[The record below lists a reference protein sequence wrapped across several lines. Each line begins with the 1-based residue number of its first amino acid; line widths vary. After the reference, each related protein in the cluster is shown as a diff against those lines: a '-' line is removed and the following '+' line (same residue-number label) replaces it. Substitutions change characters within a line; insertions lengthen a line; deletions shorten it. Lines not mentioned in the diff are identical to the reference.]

1 MNRPTISLLVAG
13 TLFAWLPCALDVAHA
28 QTSRTIS
35 DAEGRKIEINDISRI
50 VTIGAAVT
58 EIVFA
63 LGHGDRV
70 IGVDQTST
78 FPPAV
83 RTKPNVGYMRALSA
97 EGVMSL
103 APGLII
109 ATEGSG
115 PPDVIDILARASIP
129 FVLVPEGYDE
139 AAVLKKVRVIAN
151 VLGEDSKGEAIAL
164 AIAAD
169 FQAMRAQREKIA
181 NPRKGVFVFA
191 VGGGTPTVGGSKT
204 SADGIFTLSGI
215 ENAMRSVSGYKP
227 AVAEATLAAAPDVVV
242 TMIERNHGMG
252 PNEMFALPAFAGT
265 PAAKDKRLIAISS
278 YALTFGPRAAHAA
291 HNLAAAVYPE
301 LSLPP
306 LQPRPW
312 TGEGAAAKP

>member
-1 MNRPTISLLVAG
+1 MQRSTRILLAVAAL
-13 TLFAWLPCALDVAHA
+13 TAWLPCASIDAYA
-28 QTSRTIS
+28 QARVVT
-35 DAEGRKIEINDISRI
+35 DAEGRKVTINDASRI

-70 IGVDQTST
+70 IGVDQTSM
-78 FPPAV
+78 FPAAV
-83 RTKPNVGYMRALSA
+83 RSKPNVGYMRALSA

-103 APGLII
+103 APSLII

-129 FVLVPEGYDE
+129 FVLVAEGYDE
-139 AAVLKKVRVIAN
+139 AAVLKKVRFVAS
-151 VLGEDSKGEAIAL
+151 VLGEEGKGDAMAK

-169 FQAMRAQREKIA
+169 FDAVRAQRGKIA
-181 NPRKGVFVFA
+181 NPRKGIFVLA
-191 VGGGTPTVGGSKT
+191 VGGGTPTVGGDKT
-204 SADGIFTLSGI
+204 SADGIFALSGI

-242 TMIERNHGMG
+242 TMVERNHGLG
-252 PNEMFALPAFAGT
+252 PDEMFALPAFAGT

-278 YALTFGPRAAHAA
+278 YALTFGPRSAHAA
-291 HNLAAAVYPE
+291 RNLAAAVYPE
-301 LSLPP
+301 LSLPA

-312 TGEGAAAKP
+312 TAEGVAPKP

>member
-1 MNRPTISLLVAG
+1 MQRFATSLLVAAV
-13 TLFAWLPCALDVAHA
+13 LSVWLPCAADLAHA
-28 QTSRTIS
+28 QAPRSVT
-35 DAEGRKIEINDISRI
+35 DADGRKVEIEDASRI

-83 RTKPNVGYMRALSA
+83 RAKPNVGYMRALSA
-97 EGVMSL
+97 EGVISL
-103 APGLII
+103 APSLII

-115 PPDVIDILARASIP
+115 PPDVVDILARASIP

-139 AAVLKKVRVIAN
+139 AAVLGKVRFIAK
-151 VLGEDSKGEAIAL
+151 VLGEDAKGEAMAQV
-164 AIAAD
+164 IAAD
-169 FQAMRAQREKIA
+169 FAAMRAQRQKIA
-181 NPRKGVFVFA
+181 TPRKGVFVLA
-191 VGGGTPTVGGSKT
+191 VGGGTPTVAGNKT
-204 SADGIFTLSGI
+204 GADGILALSGI
-215 ENAMRSVSGYKP
+215 ENAMRGISGYKP

-242 TMIERNHGMG
+242 TMIERNPGLG
-252 PNEMFALPAFAGT
+252 PDEMFALPAFAGT
-265 PAAKDKRLIAISS
+265 PAAKEKRLVSISS

-291 HNLAAAVYPE
+291 HKLAAAVYPE

-306 LQPRPW
+306 LQPRSW
-312 TGEGAAAKP
+312 TGEGTAKKP